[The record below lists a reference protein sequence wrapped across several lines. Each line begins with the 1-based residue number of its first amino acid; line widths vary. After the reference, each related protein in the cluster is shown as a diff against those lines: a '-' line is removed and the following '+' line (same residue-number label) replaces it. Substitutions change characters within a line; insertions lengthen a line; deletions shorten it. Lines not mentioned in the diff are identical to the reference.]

1 MSTIRNL
8 IVLTVA
14 ALPLFSSHAAFADD
28 RPNVVIILADDLG
41 YADLGVH
48 GCKDIPT
55 PNIDSIAK
63 GGARFTQ
70 AYASSPICSPT
81 RAGLLTGRYQQ
92 RFGFEDNGGPDPE
105 PAFGLPSTEVTIAEN
120 LRAAGY
126 RTAIVGKWDVGIR
139 EERRPTRR
147 GFDEFFGFLPGV
159 NDYIRRDTSE
169 TAGLLGRPLVNGRSA
184 AIYRNAEVI
193 DESEYLTDA
202 FGREAAEFV
211 RRSKGQPFLLYVA
224 FNAVHNPM
232 SAPKEYED
240 RFAEL
245 PPDRRTYAA
254 MVSAMDDAV
263 GQIIQALNE
272 TGAAQ
277 NTLIIFLSDNGGAS
291 GRGFAASSPAS
302 NAPLGGRKG
311 TFWEGGIRVPLLIAW
326 PERIP
331 EGATIDQVVS
341 SLDIVPTALDA
352 AQARHIGE
360 QPLDGESL
368 LPLMRGQT
376 SRSPHDALFWRYHGH
391 FAIREGNWKLIANE
405 GRPVQLFDLGT
416 DIGETK
422 NLADARPEVVQ
433 RLRTRLD
440 EWARELPEP
449 AWVRRQ
455 VNTDGSVKFIPL
467 PIYEPAADPTR

>member
-1 MSTIRNL
+1 MSMLRAL
-8 IVLTVA
+8 IVSTLART
-14 ALPLFSSHAAFADD
+14 LLSSSTPAFAAE
-28 RPNVVIILADDLG
+28 RPNIVIILADEPG
-41 YADLGVH
+41 YAALGVH

-55 PNIDSIAK
+55 PHIDSIAK
-63 GGARFTQ
+63 GGVRFTQ
-70 AYASSPICSPT
+70 AYVTSPICSPT

-105 PAFGLPSTEVTIAEN
+105 PAFGLPLTEATIAES
-120 LRAAGY
+120 LSAAGY
-126 RTAIVGKWDVGIR
+126 RTAIAGKWDVGIR
-139 EERRPTRR
+139 DDCRPTRR

-159 NDYIRRDTSE
+159 NDYIRRQASE
-169 TAGLLGRPLVNGRSA
+169 STGLLGRPLVNGRSA
-184 AIYRNAEVI
+184 AIFRNSDIV
-193 DESEYLTDA
+193 DEPEYLTDA
-202 FGREAAEFV
+202 FGREAGEFV

-232 SAPKEYED
+232 SAPEKYEN

-245 PPDRRTYAA
+245 QPDRRIYAA

-263 GQIIQALNE
+263 GEIIHALRD

-277 NTLIIFLSDNGGAS
+277 NTVIVFLSDNGGAS

-311 TFWEGGIRVPLLIAW
+311 TFWEGGIRVPLFIAW
-326 PERIP
+326 PGRIP
-331 EGATIDQVVS
+331 EGSTIDQLVS

-352 AQARHIGE
+352 AQAQHVGK
-360 QPLDGESL
+360 QPLDGKSL
-368 LPLMRGQT
+368 LPLVRGQT
-376 SRSPHDALFWRYHGH
+376 ARSPHDALFWRYHDH
-391 FAIREGNWKLIANE
+391 FAIRQGDWKLIVNQ
-405 GRPVQLFDLGT
+405 GRPAQLFDLST

-433 RLRTRLD
+433 RLRARLH
-440 EWARELPEP
+440 EWASELPEP

-455 VNTDGSVKFIPL
+455 IDPDGSVRFIPL